1 MRRFLI
7 ATALVVACAGTALAA
22 EGFPNPFYV
31 TIDLSTGRCMMMQ
44 FMGAGGPDKSRYQ
57 IMGTYPSM
65 RAAHKAMVGMGSAC
79 H

>member
-1 MRRFLI
+1 
-7 ATALVVACAGTALAA
+7 
-22 EGFPNPFYV
+22 
-31 TIDLSTGRCMMMQ
+31 MMMQ

-65 RAAHKAMVGMGSAC
+65 RAAHKGMVGMGSAC

>member
-1 MRRFLI
+1 MCRHRSR
-7 ATALVVACAGTALAA
+7 GG
-22 EGFPNPFYV
+22 GFPNPFYV
-31 TIDLSTGRCMMMQ
+31 TIDLSTGMMQ